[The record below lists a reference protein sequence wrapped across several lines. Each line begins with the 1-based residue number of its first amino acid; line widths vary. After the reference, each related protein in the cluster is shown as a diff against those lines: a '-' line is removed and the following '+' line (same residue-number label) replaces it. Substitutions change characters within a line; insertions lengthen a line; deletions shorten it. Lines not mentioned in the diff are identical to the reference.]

1 MDERREYYW
10 IVANM
15 QGRLVLIGPKD
26 SADEANSFAYQ
37 KIDVPFQVVPL
48 HTRNRATATS
58 RVKAMRL
65 DATGDLSASVSRA
78 MHQAPQDYKKKWW
91 SGDVHSSAKTNS
103 QDAGGTF

>member
-1 MDERREYYW
+1 MEDRREYYW

-15 QGRLVLIGPKD
+15 GGRLVLIGPKD
-26 SADEANSFAYQ
+26 TADEANSFAYQ

-65 DATGDLSASVSRA
+65 DATGDLSLSVGRA

-91 SGDVHSSAKTNS
+91 SGDVRNSSQDN